1 MRDLFMK
8 KMIFD
13 SDLPKE
19 RLVAGLKGIV
29 EPPGNIWTYLTGCAN
44 VPYVGYVSDDSFKF
58 TRTAQNNNF
67 NLGPEIRGKVVV
79 VEGKVKVIVKIRP
92 YSYNLVV
99 VTLVSA
105 FSLVVF
111 FLIEPFKGQIQW
123 IKFEPLIFSI
133 FFMSVSIFIYKMRFA
148 MAIDNLNNVAKGRR
162 VDF

>member
-1 MRDLFMK
+1 VRDLFMK
-8 KMIFD
+8 IVIFD

-19 RLVAGLKGIV
+19 RLFAGLKGIV

-58 TRTAQNNNF
+58 TRVAKNSNI

-92 YSYNLVV
+92 YTDNLVV

-105 FSLVVF
+105 FLLVVF
-111 FLIEPFKGQIQW
+111 FWIEPFNGQIQG
-123 IKFEPLIFSI
+123 IKFAPLIFSI
-133 FFMSVSIFIYKMRFA
+133 FLMSVSIFIYKMRFA
-148 MAIDNLNNVAKGRR
+148 MAIDDLNNVAKGRR